1 MKQRKTGN
9 RKEETGK
16 RKEADDILGNLRAL
30 SDSIAEVQAM
40 ADREFAELTEKYG
53 ALMDPIKTRLKK
65 KEKEIMLL
73 MKAEKADL
81 FDGKDIV
88 RLING
93 ILLYSREFKVSIPRD
108 ALEKAE
114 KLGLAEVIKIV
125 KSLNRDI
132 VKAWPDEKLVLI
144 GAERKAGDKFSY
156 EIKKEK

>member
-1 MKQRKTGN
+1 MRIED
-9 RKEETGK
+9 RGK
-16 RKEADDILGNLRAL
+16 RKEADDILGGLKKL
-30 SDSIAEVQAM
+30 SAEIAAIQSD

-53 ALMDPIKTRLKK
+53 ALMDPIKTRLKE
-65 KEKEIMLL
+65 KEKEIMRL

-114 KLGLAEVIKIV
+114 KLGLKEAIKIV

-144 GAERKAGDKFSY
+144 GAERKASDKFSY
-156 EIKKEK
+156 EVK

>member
-1 MKQRKTGN
+1 MKQHKPEVRGQ
-9 RKEETGK
+9 RSGV
-16 RKEADDILGNLRAL
+16 RGQADDILGNLRAL

-53 ALMDPIKTRLKK
+53 ALMDPIKTRLKE
-65 KEKEIMLL
+65 KEKEIMRL

-114 KLGLAEVIKIV
+114 KLGLAEAIKIV

-132 VKAWPDEKLVLI
+132 VKSWPDEKLVLI